1 MTPEHRFVAL
11 KLRPT
16 RLPQTRETTM
26 SFFFNAPTQQQALPS
41 SSAASELDRIQSEQV
56 YHELISQRPALL
68 DEKLKLH
75 ARIIDEFN
83 LVSLERLPREELV
96 REVRT
101 YLVEYVR
108 NERLTL
114 NQKEL
119 ISFAEEIVDEMTGLG
134 PIEPLLK
141 DP

>member
-1 MTPEHRFVAL
+1 
-11 KLRPT
+11 
-16 RLPQTRETTM
+16 M
-26 SFFFNAPTQQQALPS
+26 SFFFDTPTQQQATPS
-41 SSAASELDRIQSEQV
+41 SSAAAGELHSIQREQV
-56 YHELISQRPALL
+56 YHELINQRPALL

-83 LVSLERLPREELV
+83 LVSLERLPREDLI

-101 YLVEYVR
+101 YLGDYVR

-119 ISFAEEIVDEMTGLG
+119 
-134 PIEPLLK
+134 
-141 DP
+141 